1 MGEEILVEES
11 NRFSEHIDF
20 ISENRRNSFQ
30 LNVSEINLLKSRL
43 TFAILL
49 FIMKFQTFPAE
60 SI

>member
-1 MGEEILVEES
+1 MGEEILVGES
-11 NRFSEHIDF
+11 NRSRSIDF

-30 LNVSEINLLKSRL
+30 LNVSEINLLKGRL